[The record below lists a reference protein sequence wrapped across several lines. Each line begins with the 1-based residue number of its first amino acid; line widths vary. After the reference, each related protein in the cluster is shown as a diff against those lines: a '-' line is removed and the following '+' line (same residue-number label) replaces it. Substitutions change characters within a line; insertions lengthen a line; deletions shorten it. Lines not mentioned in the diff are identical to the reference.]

1 MVPTDTARVF
11 DGVSENR
18 ATCRVA
24 IIYLRR
30 ENETAMSPDAN
41 PKQPALR
48 IYTTLIVLASIVIP
62 ALLVVRLALNFKNQ
76 YFLTHVEG
84 AWLACAYDFMHGVFY
99 RPLFGPLGYG
109 GTRYFPLYFVLTGLL
124 SKPLGSLEA
133 AGIALSGLCVVLALI
148 AVWILLRRMNVGTLL
163 SVGAVVGILSVAST
177 QQALLGAKGDSLAA
191 AANLWGIVICVNSKF
206 RRGAIYIAAALFTLA
221 FAAKLTTVFGVA
233 AIFLAWMFARRM
245 REALELAV
253 ATAVGYAAVLGA
265 MYAGSGGRVFA
276 IFRACAGGGG
286 SLSYTVQAP
295 IHLLSKAL
303 EVDPAFLF
311 FLMPAVVFGLHYF
324 LQNKSDL
331 LPIYFALVL
340 AVTTMIFGSL
350 GIGINHLFD
359 VQIAS
364 VLLLVVAISRSATL
378 AEVGTGVLA
387 VALLVSIVPTSQ
399 SFHGDLTRPSFR
411 NDADE
416 VLLRLRSD
424 NRPILAENPLVVL
437 KSGKSPYLLDPF
449 MFRILAMKE
458 PKLANALWDKMKH
471 QNFSAIVLQRD
482 PETAEGKQWYTNT
495 HFGGEFLRDLD
506 ANYKFGFT
514 AGNIIVYQPKVV
526 QQ

>member
-1 MVPTDTARVF
+1 MPA
-11 DGVSENR
+11 
-18 ATCRVA
+18 
-24 IIYLRR
+24 
-30 ENETAMSPDAN
+30 DAN
-41 PKQPALR
+41 PRQPALR
-48 IYTTLIVLASIVIP
+48 IYNALIVMASIAIP
-62 ALLVVRLALNFKNQ
+62 AILLARVVLNFKNQ

-109 GTRYFPLYFVLTGLL
+109 GTRYFPLYFVLTGFL
-124 SKPLGSLEA
+124 SKPFGSLET
-133 AGIALSGLCVVLALI
+133 AGIALSGLCVVLALA
-148 AVWILLRRMNVGTLL
+148 AVFVLLRRMNVSVLL
-163 SVGAVVGILSVAST
+163 SVAGMIAILAVEST
-177 QQALLGAKGDSLAA
+177 QQALLGAKGDSLAT
-191 AANLWGIVICVNSKF
+191 AANLWGIVVCVNSKS
-206 RRGAIYIAAALFTLA
+206 RRSAIYLAAGLFTLA
-221 FAAKLTTVFGVA
+221 FATKLTTVFGVA
-233 AIFLAWMFARRM
+233 AIFIAWMLAHRR

-265 MYAGSGGRVFA
+265 MYAASGGRVFA

-303 EVDPAFLF
+303 DVDPAFLF
-311 FLMPAVVFGLHYF
+311 FLMPAAVFGLHYF

-340 AVTTMIFGSL
+340 AVTTVIFGSL

-359 VQIAS
+359 LQIAS
-364 VLLLVVAISRSATL
+364 VLLLVVAISRI
-378 AEVGTGVLA
+378 AEVAEMGVGVLA
-387 VALLVSIVPTSQ
+387 VALLVSFVPTSQ
-399 SFHGDLTRPSFR
+399 SLHGDLTRPSFR
-411 NDADE
+411 NDANE

-449 MFRILAMKE
+449 MFRILAMKQ
-458 PKLANALWDKMKH
+458 PDVATDLRDKMKH
-471 QNFSAIVLQRD
+471 QNFAAVVLQRD
-482 PETAEGKQWYTNT
+482 PETAEGKEWYTKT

-506 ANYKFGFT
+506 ENYKFGFA
-514 AGNIIVYQPKVV
+514 AGDIIVYQPKTV